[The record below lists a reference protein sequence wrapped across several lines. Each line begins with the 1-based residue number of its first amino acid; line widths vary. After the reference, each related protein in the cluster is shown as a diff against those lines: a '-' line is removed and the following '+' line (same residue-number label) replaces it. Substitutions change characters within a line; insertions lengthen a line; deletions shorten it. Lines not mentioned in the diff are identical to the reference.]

1 MIHWNTAEQCSKY
14 GFIGADSR
22 PAFCLLVLDEIEIVL
37 IEYTQVTPAKISSSI
52 RMCIIRVCITR
63 MSVERTAFT

>member
-1 MIHWNTAEQCSKY
+1 MIHWNTVEQCSKY

-22 PAFCLLVLDEIEIVL
+22 PAFCLLVLDEIEIML
-37 IEYTQVTPAKISSSI
+37 IEYTGYTAKISSNT